1 MKQNSMKNSA
11 ISLKYS
17 GGSNHAPKVT
27 AKGQGW
33 VADKIIAMAQEQ
45 NIPIKKDKDLIE
57 LLAKIDVGKEIPAS
71 LYKTVAELLAWVYQ
85 LNKEYPKNSNIQK
98 VRG

>member
-1 MKQNSMKNSA
+1 MKQNQTKNLA

-33 VADKIIAMAQEQ
+33 VAEKNYCYGRATKYPDK
-45 NIPIKKDKDLIE
+45 K
-57 LLAKIDVGKEIPAS
+57 G
-71 LYKTVAELLAWVYQ
+71 
-85 LNKEYPKNSNIQK
+85 
-98 VRG
+98 

>member
-1 MKQNSMKNSA
+1 MKQNSTKNSA